1 MDGGWS
7 SPAGNKRRVMVL
19 TDSRRVSNGALE
31 WTLHHALLEH
41 DELILLHL
49 GSATPRRSSSPPS
62 MISSFLCRP
71 SSAVSPIGAE
81 NGEGKAELNFLHA
94 MRAKCEAEQPKVK
107 VLIQRA
113 EIEGNDKAATILAQ
127 AKLLLVDLL
136 VIGQRRSSAI
146 LCGCRIGGSISSKG
160 TSIAE
165 FLIENS
171 ECLCVGVQKK
181 GQNGGYLL
189 NTRTHKN
196 FWLLG

>member
-19 TDSRRVSNGALE
+19 TDSRRESNGALE

-49 GSATPRRSSSPPS
+49 EPTVGSATPRRSSSSPS

-136 VIGQRRSSAI
+136 VVGQRRSSAI
-146 LCGCRIGGSISSKG
+146 LCG
-160 TSIAE
+160 
-165 FLIENS
+165 
-171 ECLCVGVQKK
+171 
-181 GQNGGYLL
+181 
-189 NTRTHKN
+189 
-196 FWLLG
+196 